1 MTRFQPFFNTIQIFI
16 GNLHLTEDQKLLN
29 DSDNKNL
36 LDLQEILEDSIDKK
50 LFNTPFDIW
59 LIKNQSAKFYKNS
72 EVFKENIYKENKANS
87 GIYLWLCNINNKYY
101 IGSAKDFRI
110 RLKNYYSSKHL
121 RMTDNLIQRALI
133 KHQHLN
139 FSFYILEYCEIENLI
154 SREQYYLD
162 LLVPQYNIL
171 KVAGSS
177 LGYKHS
183 KEIRLKLN
191 EIQKNKKGIN
201 HQRYRKLNSEETK
214 ALRAK
219 QVFVYSNDNPS
230 IILFELSS
238 YTNARKHF
246 NCNRQTIANNIDTK
260 KLFKKKW
267 FLFSKL
273 IT

>member
-16 GNLHLTEDQKLLN
+16 DNLYLTEDQKLLN

-36 LDLQEILEDSIDKK
+36 LDLQEKLEDSINKK

-59 LIKNQSAKFYKNS
+59 LIKNQPAKFYKNS

-101 IGSAKDFRI
+101 IDSAKDFRI

-133 KHQHLN
+133 KHQYLN
-139 FSFYILEYCEIENLI
+139 FSFYILKYCEIENLI

-162 LLVPQYNIL
+162 LLVPQCNIL

-177 LGYKHS
+177 LC
-183 KEIRLKLN
+183 L
-191 EIQKNKKGIN
+191 
-201 HQRYRKLNSEETK
+201 
-214 ALRAK
+214 
-219 QVFVYSNDNPS
+219 
-230 IILFELSS
+230 
-238 YTNARKHF
+238 
-246 NCNRQTIANNIDTK
+246 
-260 KLFKKKW
+260 
-267 FLFSKL
+267 
-273 IT
+273 